1 MRTPMATP
9 EPIGPRQTVRRSRVH
24 GGRESAL
31 GPSTQAAP
39 ESCRSRKRPMPE
51 TGQHHPDAIFEATL
65 AGVPRSEADFEQLLT
80 DRAAEWEWLYFAGAL
95 VRSRDAVE
103 FKWYDHQIGIG
114 ALGGS
119 EPDELSVASY
129 LSVRSIKAILE
140 RLNRLLQPDVLE
152 QVFGGS
158 DSSGDPKRI
167 EHLAQRI
174 VDCYEYL
181 LDWAARIRGARVPD
195 AFEDV
200 FAEAGHLA
208 DVHLE
213 HIRRFIDDAVRRGDE
228 IPALIAAGMPVPREL
243 PRIFGASDDLMHQR
257 FRAAVQVMVSDYSE
271 RLTSE

>member
-51 TGQHHPDAIFEATL
+51 TGSIIRMPFSR
-65 AGVPRSEADFEQLLT
+65 PRLREYRARKPTSEQLLT

-200 FAEAGHLA
+200 FAEAGTSPMSTLSTSGGSSMTLC
-208 DVHLE
+208 VGE
-213 HIRRFIDDAVRRGDE
+213 MRF
-228 IPALIAAGMPVPREL
+228 PL
-243 PRIFGASDDLMHQR
+243 
-257 FRAAVQVMVSDYSE
+257 
-271 RLTSE
+271 